1 MEEENGRIPERTSK
15 VMKGRINQSINGRIT
30 RGVKSFVNNE
40 IVCALAASN
49 FWSSTEYNSNN
60 AWNCNFS
67 SYNTNNNNKYAS
79 YKVRP
84 VAALDDDFRVS
95 VLEAYDD
102 CCKHKKSS
110 YHCIMFRLNDEV
122 LIDLADAIAERRYQP
137 TVSETFIVKV
147 PKLREIFA
155 ASFIDRIVQHWIYLR
170 VNPLIEDR
178 FRRQGDVS
186 FNCRKGYGTLA
197 ARQRVYDDMNRFGF
211 SDEMYVGKF
220 DVHSFFMSIDLRIL
234 WEKLEAFIIA
244 NYTKADIDT
253 LLYLTKITVF
263 HRPQDNCVRKGDL
276 GLWEYLPQSKS
287 LFGNGEYKGM
297 AIGNITAQILCNFY
311 MSYFDEW
318 IMQRMAQMGVEE
330 PERHYCRF
338 VDDFVLHSMPKQTI
352 VQLYTESISW
362 LRENLHLELHQDKVY
377 IQPQK
382 HGVKF
387 VGGVIM
393 PGRVYLINRT
403 VGAMWNRVRYMEDL
417 CRSIYEFGS
426 GFTKLNTLK
435 HCVSS
440 LNSYEGFMRYACTY
454 NIQKKML
461 NPLTYFWKVCYTTK
475 NLSVIKIKKKYKLA
489 NYLYNEERIQQ
500 REAAALRK
508 RQMRARKNHQ
518 L

>member
-1 MEEENGRIPERTSK
+1 
-15 VMKGRINQSINGRIT
+15 MKGRINQSINGRIT
-30 RGVKSFVNNE
+30 RGVKSFVNKE

-67 SYNTNNNNKYAS
+67 SYNTNNNNKYNGLR
-79 YKVRP
+79 VRA

-110 YHCIMFRLNDEV
+110 CHCIMFRLNDEV
-122 LIDLADAIAERRYQP
+122 LIDLADAIAERRYMP
-137 TVSETFIVKV
+137 TVSDTFIVKV

-197 ARQRVYDDMNRFGF
+197 ARQRVYQDMNRFGF

-244 NYTKADIDT
+244 YYPMDDIDT
-253 LLYLTKITVF
+253 LLYLAKITVF
-263 HRPQDNCVRKGDL
+263 HRPQNNCVRKGDL

-287 LFGNGEYKGM
+287 LFGNGEFKGM

-318 IMQRMAQMGVEE
+318 IMGRMSQMGVEE

-338 VDDFVLHSMPKQTI
+338 VDDFVLHSLPKQAI
-352 VQLYTESISW
+352 VQLYIESVSW
-362 LRENLHLELHQDKVY
+362 LRDNLHLELHQDKVY

-403 VGAMWNRVRYMEDL
+403 VGAMWDRVRYMENL
-417 CRSIYEFGS
+417 CRSIVEFGS

-440 LNSYEGFMRYACTY
+440 LNSYEGFMRHACTY

-461 NPLTYFWKVCYTTK
+461 YPLTYFWKVCYTTK